1 MKKILALVLAL
12 VLALGLLAGCSG
24 GGDGKTETQATPA
37 PAANDSSSTTGSTGH
52 TQANSDAAASLAN
65 EPGEEEVPV
74 EVTYP
79 LVDDGSTFTCW
90 WPNDLAGSG
99 IIDYNDTPIFQY
111 LEKKTGV
118 HLEFQNPAREN
129 VGESYNLML
138 VSNDY
143 TDMIRQ
149 IYLYHTRGFD
159 DAVDSEIIL
168 NQLDYMQYTPNLR
181 ARLLEKPEVIIQAL
195 TDSGYLAGFPMIMS
209 EATPWVNGM
218 MIRKDWVDK
227 LGLNIDVSKPMTMDT
242 LETVLDAFKGI
253 ETVTGPLY
261 MNNHGFTGLE
271 RGYNMVSDF
280 GTDGFSS
287 FMQKDGKVY
296 AGILTEDYKAYLTKM
311 VDWFAKGYI
320 SPDFVN
326 QGSYISI
333 GNMSGRLNGEF
344 GVSFDCF
351 VYLDGQNTVGRET
364 DPDYTFAP
372 IPFPLQSEGATV
384 HTLPGH
390 RLVWQG
396 ALGIF
401 TQCWNV
407 ELACR
412 FWDYCYSEEGMLYC
426 NFGELGVTREDDEN
440 GVPHLS
446 EWAKHNEEMEGGMN
460 LNQLE
465 NYYMLLDGPFY
476 RLGYREYDALSDYEL
491 TCGDAWC
498 IGDDA
503 YTMPDNITL
512 SAEEGTKQANLMSD
526 INTYVVE
533 NQVLFITGQKPLSEF
548 DAFINQ
554 VKSMGIEEVVAIY
567 QAALDRYNARSA
579 NLG

>member
-1 MKKILALVLAL
+1 MKKYLALVLAL
-12 VLALGLLAGCSG
+12 VLTLGLLAGCTNG
-24 GGDGKTETQATPA
+24 GGQSGTETQNTPA
-37 PAANDSSSTTGSTGH
+37 PANDSSGTTGSTGH
-52 TQANSDAAASLAN
+52 TQANSDAAQSLAT
-65 EPGEEEVPV
+65 EPEDEEPV

-79 LVDDGSTFTCW
+79 LTDGATFTCW

-99 IIDYNDTPIFQY
+99 IVDYNDTPIFQY

-143 TDMIRQ
+143 CDMIRQ

-181 ARLLEKPEVIIQAL
+181 SRLLEKPEVIIQAL

-209 EATPWVNGM
+209 EACPWVNGM

-227 LGLNIDVSKPMTMDT
+227 LGLNIDITKPMTMDT
-242 LETVLDAFKGI
+242 LETVLEAFKSI
-253 ETVTGPLY
+253 DTVTGPLY

-296 AGILTEDYKAYLTKM
+296 AGILTEDYKAYLTRM
-311 VDWFAKGYI
+311 VDWYKKGFI

-326 QGSYISI
+326 QSAYISI

-351 VYLDGQNTVGRET
+351 VYLDGQNTEGQKT
-364 DPDYTFAP
+364 DPDYLFAP

-384 HTLPGH
+384 HTLPDH

-396 ALGIF
+396 ALGIS
-401 TQCWNV
+401 TQCEDV

-412 FWDYCYSEEGMLYC
+412 YWDYCYSEEGMLYC

-446 EWAKHNEEMEGGMN
+446 EWAKHNEELEEGGMN

-503 YTMPDNITL
+503 YTMPSNITL
-512 SAEEGTKQANLMSD
+512 SAEEGTKQANIMSD

-533 NQVLFITGQKPLSEF
+533 NQVLFITGQKSLDEF